1 MGFILGVESANGVC
15 GAARAQRRFALPH
28 RPSSAAHAPCSVFE
42 LDLYRPHA
50 GVLGSGAGVMWQSEA
65 PLNPG
70 P

>member
-1 MGFILGVESANGVC
+1 MDIC

-28 RPSSAAHAPCSVFE
+28 RPNSAADAHGSVFG
-42 LDLYRPHA
+42 LDFNSARA